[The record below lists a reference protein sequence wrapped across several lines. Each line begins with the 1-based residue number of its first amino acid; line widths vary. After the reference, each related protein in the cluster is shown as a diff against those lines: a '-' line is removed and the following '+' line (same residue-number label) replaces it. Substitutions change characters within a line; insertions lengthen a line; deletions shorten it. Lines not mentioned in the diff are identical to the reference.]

1 MKKIRKKKDVGIY
14 GVAAKWYDRNTRK
27 TRLAEMRGYADEI
40 ESLAKP
46 GASILEVAPG
56 PGYLAIELARRGF
69 QVTAVELSPDFVCI
83 ARNNAKEANV
93 AVDFKE
99 GNASNLPCPDE
110 AFDFIVCSAA
120 FKNFKEPIKALHEM
134 YRVLKPG
141 GMSLIIDMNRE
152 ATDEDINNQLQGTKG
167 FDKYFVKFSFKTFL
181 KQAAYTKNEFEA
193 LVQETPFRDYTI
205 KTEGISIYV
214 YLYK

>member
-1 MKKIRKKKDVGIY
+1 MKKIKKKKDVGIY

-40 ESLAKP
+40 ESLA
-46 GASILEVAPG
+46 
-56 PGYLAIELARRGF
+56 
-69 QVTAVELSPDFVCI
+69 
-83 ARNNAKEANV
+83 
-93 AVDFKE
+93 
-99 GNASNLPCPDE
+99 
-110 AFDFIVCSAA
+110 
-120 FKNFKEPIKALHEM
+120 
-134 YRVLKPG
+134 KPG